1 MSEDEVV
8 AMVVSV
14 VVALITWGRWYARLT
29 MVPSWHPQ
37 LPGRRSLALVPALCA
52 GAMLLV
58 LRTIASADVVN
69 DARYI
74 LMYLLMGMAWIGIVV
89 RIGAGLGI
97 SHRTDAVERSNPAA
111 ITAISGLLIGAT
123 ACYAGGNVGNG
134 PGWWVVVLCAILA
147 NATLLAGWLLL
158 ELMTHVGESVTVER
172 SRASGMRLA
181 GYLIG
186 TGLVC
191 GRAVAGD
198 WVSLDV
204 TIRDFAMVAWPA
216 IGLLGLA
223 MSLEFVYRPAPGKVE
238 QPILHAGW
246 LPMLTCIGFGV
257 YDVLL
262 YGMPASGGAE

>member
-1 MSEDEVV
+1 MSDDEVIAVV
-8 AMVVSV
+8 ASV
-14 VVALITWGRWYARLT
+14 VVALIAWGRWYARLM

-37 LPGRRSLALVPALCA
+37 LASRRSMALVPALCA
-52 GAMLLV
+52 GSMLLV
-58 LRTIASADVVN
+58 LMTIASADVVN

-74 LMYLLMGMAWIGIVV
+74 LMYLAMGMAWIGIVV
-89 RIGAGLGI
+89 RMGTSLGI
-97 SHRTDAVERSNPAA
+97 SHRADAVERSNPAA
-111 ITAISGLLIGAT
+111 IMVISGLLIGAT

-147 NATLLAGWLLL
+147 NGTLLAGWLVL
-158 ELMTHVGESVTVER
+158 ELMTHVSESVTVER

-198 WVSLDV
+198 WVSLDA

-223 MSLEFVYRPAPGKVE
+223 MALEVVYRPAPGKAE

-246 LPMLTCIGFGV
+246 LPMLTCVGFGV

-262 YGMPASGGAE
+262 YGIPSSVGAQ